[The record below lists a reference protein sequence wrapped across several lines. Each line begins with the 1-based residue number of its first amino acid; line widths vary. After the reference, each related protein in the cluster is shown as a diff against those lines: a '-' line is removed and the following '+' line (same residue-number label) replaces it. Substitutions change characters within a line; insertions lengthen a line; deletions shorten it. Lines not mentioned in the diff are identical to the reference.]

1 MGYESDIEEEVS
13 DGSMKEY
20 LNQAFDGNQAD
31 NQRLSLKREE
41 QKVEDSIDQEQL
53 VFEADTNLQIK
64 REVDPEGIIGSE

>member
-1 MGYESDIEEEVS
+1 
-13 DGSMKEY
+13 MKEY

-53 VFEADTNLQIK
+53 VFEAETNLQIK